1 MSAATYASRGVPS
14 SGRVGETGMGTG
26 THLSG
31 ERERRLVEPL
41 LLGVP
46 DIGGDDLVEGEVFVA
61 GGELFA
67 VLLGLDGEL
76 AAHGVLD
83 VEHGWVEVVDGEGLH
98 GVFETEEEVGET
110 GRVIKSRG

>member
-1 MSAATYASRGVPS
+1 MLRVADVGVDDSFKRQLVS
-14 SGRVGETGMGTG
+14 SLEFYT
-26 THLSG
+26 
-31 ERERRLVEPL
+31 
-41 LLGVP
+41 
-46 DIGGDDLVEGEVFVA
+46 EV
-61 GGELFA
+61 LC
-67 VLLGLDGEL
+67 LDGEL